1 MGATHAEGVG
11 SRMATSPQSSP
22 GASKFVSRT
31 RLLDEVTRIQQA
43 AQKITSTLDLD
54 QLLDRVVHEVART
67 LGCLETSIF
76 LRDFEANEMV
86 LAGVQGCTTCGKG
99 ARLQIGKQGMVGW
112 VAATG
117 ETRYAPDVHK
127 DPFYCEC
134 EPETLS
140 ELDIP
145 LTVRGQ
151 VIGVFNA
158 TWPELDACP
167 PERRQ
172 LLEVLAAHIAIAI
185 QNARLFQQERL
196 ERQRMLSD
204 AEEARQ
210 IQQAL
215 FPQSSPFVPGFAI
228 QGLCAPAGAVSGDWY
243 DFIQLADRRW
253 GLVLADVSGK
263 GMAAALLMSA
273 TRRLVRSL
281 ADNIPQPRRPGRSA
295 ERKLARR
302 DRSGRQM
309 SLGLVGE
316 SAGSD
321 QLQLPHLPSGAEPGA
336 ATASPGELLARVNWS
351 IMDELPAGRYVTMI
365 YGVLDPARRTFTF
378 ANAGHPWPLLV
389 DSTGA
394 RSFPTREGI
403 PLGLGPSRY
412 SEETVALAP
421 GARLLF
427 YSDGITEASDGREE
441 YGTDRLIAHLSR
453 PDTCAETLLD
463 DVRVFCRGSFAD
475 DATVILVRA

>member
-1 MGATHAEGVG
+1 
-11 SRMATSPQSSP
+11 MATSPQP
-22 GASKFVSRT
+22 HAEASEFVSRV

-54 QLLDRVVHEVART
+54 LLLDRVVNEVART

-76 LRDFEANEMV
+76 LRDFEASEMV
-86 LAGVQGCTTCGKG
+86 LAGVQGCTMCDKG
-99 ARLQIGKQGMVGW
+99 ARLKIGKQGMVGW

-117 ETRYAPDVHK
+117 ETRYAPDVRK
-127 DPFYCEC
+127 DPFYLEC
-134 EPETLS
+134 EPDTLS

-145 LTVRGQ
+145 LRVRGQ

-167 PERRQ
+167 LERRR
-172 LLEVLAAHIAIAI
+172 LLEVLAGHIAIAI
-185 QNARLFQQERL
+185 ENARIFQQERL

-215 FPQSSPFVPGFAI
+215 FPKSSPLIPGFAV

-243 DFIQLADRRW
+243 DFIQLADGRW

-273 TRRLVRSL
+273 TRRLLRSL
-281 ADNIPQPRRPGRSA
+281 AETIPHQRRSSRPAYWRPRPQ
-295 ERKLARR
+295 
-302 DRSGRQM
+302 DDSGSQL

-316 SAGSD
+316 DAAFD
-321 QLQLPHLPSGAEPGA
+321 QLALPEVASGRELVAGA
-336 ATASPGELLARVNWS
+336 ASPGELLARVNWS
-351 IMDELPAGRYVTMI
+351 IMDELPAGKYVTMI

-389 DSTGA
+389 DGAGA
-394 RSFPTREGI
+394 RSLPTREGT
-403 PLGLGPSRY
+403 PLGLGPSKY
-412 SEETVALAP
+412 SEETVTLAP

-427 YSDGITEASDGREE
+427 YSDGITEASNGIEE
-441 YGTDRLIAHLSR
+441 YGTERLITHLSQ
-453 PDTCAETLLD
+453 PDTCAEILLD
-463 DVRVFCRGSFAD
+463 DVRAFCRGSFTD
-475 DATVILVRA
+475 DATVVLVRA

>member
-1 MGATHAEGVG
+1 
-11 SRMATSPQSSP
+11 MATSPQPNAQSSD
-22 GASKFVSRT
+22 FLSRAG
-31 RLLDEVTRIQQA
+31 LLDEVTRVQQA

-54 QLLDRVVHEVART
+54 VLVDRVVNEVART

-76 LRDFEANEMV
+76 LRDFDANEVV
-86 LAGVQGCTTCGKG
+86 LAGVQGCTQCSKG
-99 ARLQIGKQGMVGW
+99 ARLKIGKQGMVGW

-117 ETRYAPDVHK
+117 ETRYAPDVHR
-127 DPFYCEC
+127 DPFYMEC

-145 LTVRGQ
+145 LKLDGQ

-167 PERRQ
+167 AERRR
-172 LLEVLAAHIAIAI
+172 LLEVLAGHIAIAI
-185 QNARLFQQERL
+185 ENARLFQQERL

-215 FPQSSPFVPGFAI
+215 FPKSSPFIPGFAV

-243 DFIQLADRRW
+243 DFIQLSDGRW

-281 ADNIPQPRRPGRSA
+281 AETIAPKRVPSRRTS
-295 ERKLARR
+295 RR
-302 DRSGRQM
+302 ADGPTRQL
-309 SLGLVGE
+309 SLLGE
-316 SAGSD
+316 DPEFD
-321 QLQLPHLPSGAEPGA
+321 QLALTDMQIAHEPGA
-336 ATASPGELLARVNWS
+336 GVASPGELLARVNWS
-351 IMDELPAGRYVTMI
+351 IMDELPAGKYVTMI
-365 YGVLDPARRTFTF
+365 YGVLDPIRRTLTF

-389 DSTGA
+389 DGAGA
-394 RSFPTREGI
+394 RSVPTREGI
-403 PLGLGPSRY
+403 PLGLNPSRY
-412 SEETVALAP
+412 SEETVTLAP

-427 YSDGITEASDGREE
+427 YSDGITEASDGHEE
-441 YGTDRLIAHLSR
+441 YGTDRLVSHLSR
-453 PDTCAETLLD
+453 PDASAETLLN
-463 DVRVFCRGSFAD
+463 DVRAFCRGSLAD

>member
-1 MGATHAEGVG
+1 
-11 SRMATSPQSSP
+11 MATSPYARD
-22 GASKFVSRT
+22 ASEFRLPA
-31 RLLDEVTRIQQA
+31 RLLDEMTRIQQA

-54 QLLDRVVHEVART
+54 LLIDHVVGEVARSF
-67 LGCLETSIF
+67 GCVETAIF
-76 LRDFEANEMV
+76 LRDFEANDMV
-86 LAGVQGCTTCGKG
+86 LAGVRGCSTHGKG
-99 ARLQIGKQGMVGW
+99 ARVKIGKQGMVGW

-117 ETRYAPDVHK
+117 EMRYASDVRK
-127 DPFYCEC
+127 DPFYIAC
-134 EPETLS
+134 EPGTLC

-145 LTVRGQ
+145 LKVGGQ
-151 VIGVFNA
+151 VIGVFST
-158 TWPELDACP
+158 TWPELDAFP
-167 PERRQ
+167 LEQRQ
-172 LLEVLAAHIAIAI
+172 LLEVLAGHIAIAI
-185 QNARLFQQERL
+185 ENARLFQQERL

-215 FPQSSPFVPGFAI
+215 FPQSSPYVPGFAI

-243 DFIQLADRRW
+243 DFIQLGDGRW

-281 ADNIPQPRRPGRSA
+281 AEINPHQRRPSRPA
-295 ERKLARR
+295 YRR
-302 DRSGRQM
+302 PRPHDGSGRQL

-316 SAGSD
+316 DAGFD
-321 QLQLPHLPSGAEPGA
+321 QLALPDVPSVRELAVG
-336 ATASPGELLARVNWS
+336 TARPGELLARVNWS
-351 IMDELPAGRYVTMI
+351 IMDELPAGKYVTMI

-394 RSFPTREGI
+394 RSVPTREGT
-403 PLGLGPSRY
+403 PLGLGPSKY
-412 SEETVALAP
+412 SEETLTLAP

-427 YSDGITEASDGREE
+427 YSDGITEAYDGREE
-441 YGTDRLIAHLSR
+441 YGTERLIAHLSR

-463 DVRVFCRGSFAD
+463 DVRAFCRGSFAD

>member
-1 MGATHAEGVG
+1 
-11 SRMATSPQSSP
+11 MATSPRPNAESSD
-22 GASKFVSRT
+22 FLSRAG
-31 RLLDEVTRIQQA
+31 LLDEVTRIQQA

-54 QLLDRVVHEVART
+54 VLIDRVVNEVART

-76 LRDFEANEMV
+76 LRDFEANEVV
-86 LAGVQGCTTCGKG
+86 LAGVQGCTMCSKG
-99 ARLQIGKQGMVGW
+99 ARLRIGKQGMVGW

-117 ETRYAPDVHK
+117 ETRYAPDVRK
-127 DPFYCEC
+127 DPFYMEC

-145 LTVRGQ
+145 LKLGGQ

-167 PERRQ
+167 AERRR
-172 LLEVLAAHIAIAI
+172 LLEVLAGHIAIAI
-185 QNARLFQQERL
+185 ENARLFQQERL

-215 FPQSSPFVPGFAI
+215 FPKSSPFIPGFVV

-243 DFIQLADRRW
+243 DFIQLSDGRW
-253 GLVLADVSGK
+253 GLILADVSGK

-281 ADNIPQPRRPGRSA
+281 AETIAPKRVPTRRTNRRANGRSS
-295 ERKLARR
+295 AR
-302 DRSGRQM
+302 QL
-309 SLGLVGE
+309 SLLGE
-316 SAGSD
+316 DPEFD
-321 QLQLPHLPSGAEPGA
+321 QLALTDMQSAREPGA
-336 ATASPGELLARVNWS
+336 GVANPGELLARVNWS
-351 IMDELPAGRYVTMI
+351 IMDELPAGKFVTMI
-365 YGVLDPARRTFTF
+365 YGVLDPIRRTLTF

-389 DSTGA
+389 DGAGA
-394 RSFPTREGI
+394 RSIPTREGI
-403 PLGLGPSRY
+403 PLGLNPSRY
-412 SEETVALAP
+412 SEETVTLAP

-427 YSDGITEASDGREE
+427 YSDGITEASNGHEE
-441 YGTDRLIAHLSR
+441 YGTDRLISHLSQS
-453 PDTCAETLLD
+453 DTCAETLLE
-463 DVRVFCRGSFAD
+463 DVRAFCRGALAD

>member
-1 MGATHAEGVG
+1 
-11 SRMATSPQSSP
+11 MATSPQPNAESP
-22 GASKFVSRT
+22 DFLSRAG
-31 RLLDEVTRIQQA
+31 LLDEVNRIQQA

-54 QLLDRVVHEVART
+54 VLVDRVVNEVART
-67 LGCLETSIF
+67 VGCLETAIF
-76 LRDFEANEMV
+76 LREFEANEVV
-86 LAGVQGCTTCGKG
+86 LAGVQGCTQCSKG
-99 ARLQIGKQGMVGW
+99 ARLKIGKQGMVGW

-117 ETRYAPDVHK
+117 ETRYAPDVRK
-127 DPFYCEC
+127 DPFYMEC

-145 LTVRGQ
+145 LKLGGQ

-167 PERRQ
+167 AERRR
-172 LLEVLAAHIAIAI
+172 LLEVLAGHIAIAI
-185 QNARLFQQERL
+185 ENARLFQQERL

-215 FPQSSPFVPGFAI
+215 FPKSSPFIPGFAV

-243 DFIQLADRRW
+243 DFIQLSDGRW

-281 ADNIPQPRRPGRSA
+281 AESITPKRVPSRRTNRGGDGSA
-295 ERKLARR
+295 RQLSLLGEDPEFDQTALA
-302 DRSGRQM
+302 DMQ
-309 SLGLVGE
+309 
-316 SAGSD
+316 SA
-321 QLQLPHLPSGAEPGA
+321 HEPGA
-336 ATASPGELLARVNWS
+336 GVASPGELLARVNWS
-351 IMDELPAGRYVTMI
+351 IMDELPAGKYVTMI
-365 YGVLDPARRTFTF
+365 YGVLDPIRRTLTF

-389 DSTGA
+389 DEAGA
-394 RSFPTREGI
+394 RSIPTREGI
-403 PLGLGPSRY
+403 PLGLNPSRY
-412 SEETVALAP
+412 SEETVTLAP

-427 YSDGITEASDGREE
+427 YSDGITEASDGHEE
-441 YGTDRLIAHLSR
+441 YGTDRLVSHLSR
-453 PDTCAETLLD
+453 PDASAETLLD
-463 DVRVFCRGSFAD
+463 DVRAFCRGSFAD